1 MTDLAFGLLLAGG
14 GGVLAAHCS
23 RMTWLE
29 LRTVNAK
36 FAEYPRSA
44 QLVAFAAVI
53 IANALAAILGAF
65 FLMIGLIL
73 MMATAR

>member
-1 MTDLAFGLLLAGG
+1 
-14 GGVLAAHCS
+14 
-23 RMTWLE
+23 MTWLE